1 MNEINLVKKTYE
13 ELQDEVIK
21 LTTDKFLLKTK
32 IENAIEYIGYYNM
45 LDTIVEQIK
54 ECSYE
59 KRIEYIDRY
68 IEIMKLIIELK
79 EKGE

>member
-1 MNEINLVKKTYE
+1 MKTTLVTFDNINNS
-13 ELQDEVIK
+13 I
-21 LTTDKFLLKTK
+21 
-32 IENAIEYIGYYNM
+32 IEYIGYYNM

-54 ECSYE
+54 KCSYE
-59 KRIEYIDRY
+59 KRIEYMDRY

>member
-1 MNEINLVKKTYE
+1 MKNTLVTFGN
-13 ELQDEVIK
+13 
-21 LTTDKFLLKTK
+21 TNNST
-32 IENAIEYIGYYNM
+32 IEYIGYYKM

-54 ECSYE
+54 ECSCE

>member
-1 MNEINLVKKTYE
+1 MKSTMITI
-13 ELQDEVIK
+13 DK
-21 LTTDKFLLKTK
+21 LNNSK
-32 IENAIEYIGYYNM
+32 IEYIGYYNM
-45 LDTIVEQIK
+45 LDTIAEQIK

-68 IEIMKLIIELK
+68 IEIMKLIIVLK

>member
-1 MNEINLVKKTYE
+1 MKTTLVKFDNT
-13 ELQDEVIK
+13 
-21 LTTDKFLLKTK
+21 
-32 IENAIEYIGYYNM
+32 NNSAIEYIGYYNM
-45 LDTIVEQIK
+45 LDTIVGQIK

-59 KRIEYIDRY
+59 KRIEYIDKY

>member
-1 MNEINLVKKTYE
+1 MRQLKRKLKNWKRVNRMKTTLVTF
-13 ELQDEVIK
+13 DN
-21 LTTDKFLLKTK
+21 TNNST
-32 IENAIEYIGYYNM
+32 IEYIGYYNM

>member
-1 MNEINLVKKTYE
+1 MKSTLITI
-13 ELQDEVIK
+13 D
-21 LTTDKFLLKTK
+21 
-32 IENAIEYIGYYNM
+32 NANKSTIEYIGYYNM

-54 ECSYE
+54 ECSFE
-59 KRIEYIDRY
+59 KRLEYIDRY

>member
-1 MNEINLVKKTYE
+1 MKSTMITI
-13 ELQDEVIK
+13 DK
-21 LTTDKFLLKTK
+21 LSNSK
-32 IENAIEYIGYYNM
+32 IEYIGYYNM

>member
-1 MNEINLVKKTYE
+1 MKSAMITFDNVNNST
-13 ELQDEVIK
+13 
-21 LTTDKFLLKTK
+21 
-32 IENAIEYIGYYNM
+32 IEYIGYYNM

-54 ECSYE
+54 ECPYE

>member
-1 MNEINLVKKTYE
+1 
-13 ELQDEVIK
+13 
-21 LTTDKFLLKTK
+21 
-32 IENAIEYIGYYNM
+32 M

-68 IEIMKLIIELK
+68 IEIMKLIIELR

>member
-1 MNEINLVKKTYE
+1 MKTTLVTF
-13 ELQDEVIK
+13 DN
-21 LTTDKFLLKTK
+21 TNNST
-32 IENAIEYIGYYNM
+32 IEYIGYYNM
-45 LDTIVEQIK
+45 LDAIVEQIK

>member
-1 MNEINLVKKTYE
+1 M
-13 ELQDEVIK
+13 
-21 LTTDKFLLKTK
+21 DKPKC
-32 IENAIEYIGYYNM
+32 EYIGYYKM

-68 IEIMKLIIELK
+68 IEIMKLIIEIK

>member
-1 MNEINLVKKTYE
+1 MKTTLVTI
-13 ELQDEVIK
+13 DN
-21 LTTDKFLLKTK
+21 TNNST
-32 IENAIEYIGYYNM
+32 IEYIGYYNM

-79 EKGE
+79 ESGE

>member
-1 MNEINLVKKTYE
+1 MKQLKRKLKNWKRVNRMKTTLVKFDNT
-13 ELQDEVIK
+13 
-21 LTTDKFLLKTK
+21 
-32 IENAIEYIGYYNM
+32 NNSAIEYIGYYNM

-68 IEIMKLIIELK
+68 IEIMKLIIEIK

>member
-1 MNEINLVKKTYE
+1 MKTTLVKFDNTNNS
-13 ELQDEVIK
+13 
-21 LTTDKFLLKTK
+21 T
-32 IENAIEYIGYYNM
+32 IEYIGYYNM
-45 LDTIVEQIK
+45 LDTIAEQIK